1 MKFADIDPGI
11 ESQLIDLSTISFA
24 RLRELNSSA
33 IHRAMHH
40 ALERTG
46 RLRDKKS
53 AEAGQG
59 ERVD

>member
-1 MKFADIDPGI
+1 MKTTDTGI
-11 ESQLIDLSTISFA
+11 ESALIDLSTISFA

-33 IHRAMHH
+33 LLTAMRHTM
-40 ALERTG
+40 ERTG

-53 AEAGQG
+53 GESGQG

>member
-1 MKFADIDPGI
+1 MKTTDTGI
-11 ESQLIDLSTISFA
+11 ESALIDLSTTSFA

-33 IHRAMHH
+33 LLTAMRHTM
-40 ALERTG
+40 ERTG

-53 AEAGQG
+53 GDSGQG